1 LANYPS
7 PMSLNYICLLLFD
20 DWRMFIKCCLFPLFG
35 MCAIT
40 LLEDASVIEDQE
52 QFEEDP

>member
-1 LANYPS
+1 
-7 PMSLNYICLLLFD
+7 MSLNYICLLLFD